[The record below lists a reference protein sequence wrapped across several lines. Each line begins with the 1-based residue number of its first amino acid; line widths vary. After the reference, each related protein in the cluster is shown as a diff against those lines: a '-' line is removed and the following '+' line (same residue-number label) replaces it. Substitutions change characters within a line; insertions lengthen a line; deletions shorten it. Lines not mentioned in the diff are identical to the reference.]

1 MPIYKREI
9 YKIDVRDKIGI
20 YINKKTF
27 QPNLTTISLIT
38 SVKKNN
44 KKKSKIVRFGLR
56 KWNYWMFF
64 FKKKN
69 D

>member
-38 SVKKNN
+38 SVKKIIKKNQKLLDLGCGSGIIGCFFL
-44 KKKSKIVRFGLR
+44 KKK
-56 KWNYWMFF
+56 
-64 FKKKN
+64 
-69 D
+69 